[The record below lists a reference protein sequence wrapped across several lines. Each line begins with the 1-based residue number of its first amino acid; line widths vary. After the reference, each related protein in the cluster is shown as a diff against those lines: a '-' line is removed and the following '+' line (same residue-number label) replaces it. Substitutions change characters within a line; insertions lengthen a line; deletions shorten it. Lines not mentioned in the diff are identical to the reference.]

1 MKTAKLIM
9 VEATK
14 YNVFPLDNSF
24 SARAATPRPSA
35 TAGRTVFTYLVSRPL
50 HRSVR

>member
-24 SARAATPRPSA
+24 SARAATPRAERDRGPD
-35 TAGRTVFTYLVSRPL
+35 RL
-50 HRSVR
+50 HLFW